1 MGLLHRLFGAH
12 APEDPPENAE
22 TRRLLE
28 AARRL
33 SQTARGT
40 LPDRDDLRYEARD
53 AALRHGSGEDSPLV
67 ELLTDLAIALLD
79 AATVAALPNDLTIQH
94 ALRDILAGAELRE
107 RLRDT
112 LDLSLIHI

>member
-1 MGLLHRLFGAH
+1 MGWLHRLFGAH

-53 AALRHGSGEDSPLV
+53 AEK
-67 ELLTDLAIALLD
+67 
-79 AATVAALPNDLTIQH
+79 
-94 ALRDILAGAELRE
+94 AGASAEG
-107 RLRDT
+107 
-112 LDLSLIHI
+112 